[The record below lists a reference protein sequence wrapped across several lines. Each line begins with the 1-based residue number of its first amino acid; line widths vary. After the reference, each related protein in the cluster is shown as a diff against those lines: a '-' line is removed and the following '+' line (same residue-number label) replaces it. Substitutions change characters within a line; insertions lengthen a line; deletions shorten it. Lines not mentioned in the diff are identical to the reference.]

1 MTSRTESAPGDAP
14 NDGAAADSLPGSLAE
29 LRAAYAAADAF
40 AKEVF
45 EFCDDVAIPALNEL
59 RYAGHH
65 LLRALRDD
73 GGIADRE
80 QLRKALSHCQRSQYE
95 AAEAAIAHALGL
107 VGKFQE
113 DYKLVPIGQ
122 AVPNY
127 PSIQKTVR
135 AAQDLVN
142 RPRSNDGPDA
152 AGVLPDAAGYMETF
166 RQLREQYHVLEDARP
181 ELAKYMRKDRRTALR
196 FVAAIAI
203 AAVGVIVALL
213 KLLSTW

>member
-14 NDGAAADSLPGSLAE
+14 NDGAAAGSLPDSLAE
-29 LRAAYAAADAF
+29 LRAAYAVADAL

-45 EFCDDVAIPALNEL
+45 EFCDEVAIPALNEL

-107 VGKFQE
+107 IGKFQE
-113 DYKLVPIGQ
+113 DYKMVPIGQ
-122 AVPNY
+122 AVPDY

-135 AAQDLVN
+135 AAQELAG
-142 RPRSNDGPDA
+142 RPRSNDGPNADGA
-152 AGVLPDAAGYMETF
+152 LPDAARYMEMF
-166 RQLREQYHVLEDARP
+166 RQLREQHYVLEDARP
-181 ELAKYMRKDRRTALR
+181 ELTKYIRKDRRALR
-196 FVAAIAI
+196 RFITTVAI
-203 AAVGVIVALL
+203 AAAGFVVALL
-213 KLLSTW
+213 TLLLTR